1 MVIGPNGTGKS
12 TIVCAIALGLGGKPD
27 ILGRAK
33 ELKEFVK
40 KNQNEAT
47 IEIELKT
54 KDGSVI
60 VERSFKQN
68 SNTSTW
74 KLDGKSCSEKQ
85 VKECIQK
92 LNIQVDNLCQFLP
105 QDKVSEFANLKPESL
120 LVETERAAGDP
131 SLLAN
136 HTKLIDLGKKLTELE
151 KTFETDTET
160 LASLQ
165 KKQDALQEQVTR
177 LREREKH
184 LQEAKLLQ
192 MAIPLR
198 AYDKLKEEFN
208 AIKEKKD
215 QIEKLKR
222 ECEEK
227 VKPVGALVARL
238 KMGASKAKDDCREA
252 LRTCDQD
259 GLRIVNRVAKDIE
272 ASEERERTHEKSVRT
287 AKKLVTDNETR
298 VNQAA
303 ATKDQ
308 IHRELEQLRLDLE
321 RRGLL
326 SGNSS
331 NMENSPEV
339 LEIQQRL
346 QQNLAEINESSRNA
360 QEMLDIKGPV
370 VEEIRGLQASISNIE
385 RELSNL
391 QSVGNQKLNQLLK
404 FHENAHRGVLFLR
417 SDHNLQFEKPVFEP
431 ICMGINPV
439 APEYARALE
448 HFIGYGRLTSFVT
461 QTENDYLK
469 LRDYFYDT
477 MKLRVNVVCVQNIR
491 SKFESSLSEQEIARL
506 GFDGVLINYVTG
518 DPVLL
523 SALMQYTPLHETP
536 ISFRNP
542 KFNFHRVDNQSSV
555 KNYVQGDYAY
565 NVKGA
570 YGSKS
575 TKSENL
581 KDSQFLKLSVDTER
595 IATLSRNLEQF
606 QTRKAD
612 TEAHYKSLEAK
623 EAIIRDRDQELR
635 KLRSELVNKKKDLLN
650 QKRVYDRKAAELDVA
665 TNRWESNKIELENAK
680 QRLET
685 VSSQKNKFVHE
696 RVKLNLEYAKQQL
709 HVCKLFDQ
717 VVGSTLKK
725 IQLEAEYAD
734 ANLVETNARDQNI
747 EINNAYEKIKA
758 EYDSIRAEAREAL
771 ERAKSAVPANTSE
784 EDRKEVIKLKETK
797 SLDELQVALAQA
809 KARAD
814 LLGNTDASIIVQF
827 ERRQKEIENMK
838 EKHEEKEEKIAQ
850 DRATIVKIKTVW
862 EPELR
867 ILIDRINEQFSLSL
881 QSIGCDGEVKLAK
894 DEDYAMWRI
903 EIFVK
908 FRASERL
915 QILNKHRQSGG
926 ERSVTTITYLMALQR
941 LSKAPFRVVD
951 EINQG
956 MDPKNERAV
965 HKQMVEVACQEGSSQ
980 YFLITP
986 KLLPDLD
993 YHSKMKVL
1001 TIFNGDHQPERFDIE
1016 GFIEKKRRMA

>member
-1 MVIGPNGTGKS
+1 MASDDDDNVAIRGKKRQSEAFVKILPSYILGSILKITLTNFVTYNHVEFRPGPSLNMVIGPNGTGKS

-74 KLDGKSCSEKQ
+74 KLDCEKQ

-360 QEMLDIKGPV
+360 QEMLDIKGTRQ
-370 VEEIRGLQASISNIE
+370 ECCFSGQ
-385 RELSNL
+385 
-391 QSVGNQKLNQLLK
+391 
-404 FHENAHRGVLFLR
+404 
-417 SDHNLQFEKPVFEP
+417 DHNLQFEKPVFEP

-903 EIFVK
+903 EIF
-908 FRASERL
+908 
-915 QILNKHRQSGG
+915 